1 MVARIYWEAE
11 VTGTPLKARRGTKR
25 KNADMPGKKLGGI
38 GYAAIVPAWRTLIK
52 GKT

>member
-25 KNADMPGKKLGGI
+25 KNEDMPGKKLSGI
-38 GYAAIVPAWRTLIK
+38 GMPRLLQR
-52 GKT
+52 GER

>member
-38 GYAAIVPAWRTLIK
+38 GMPRLLQR
-52 GKT
+52 GER